1 MVLSVFVQQSDC
13 RQVEAFKK
21 SGRVAP
27 NAPVALAC
35 MPWTCQWFEQ
45 AVAGVMDVPNDTLSL
60 GDAAFFMYG
69 SPTLV

>member
-27 NAPVALAC
+27 NAPVALAW
-35 MPWTCQWFEQ
+35 PWTCQWFEQ

-60 GDAAFFMYG
+60 GDATFLMY
-69 SPTLV
+69 SLK